1 MNVKN
6 EICKSFND
14 HAAIY
19 EQSSKIQQE
28 IGSRLLEKLDYL
40 KIEPR
45 YILDLGC
52 GPGLFT
58 KKLKK
63 LYPKATIIGFDL
75 AIDMLKEA
83 REKQGLFKKWP
94 LVGGDMLT
102 LPFASGV
109 FDLIFSNQVI
119 HWSESIKDLLDE
131 LSRVMSKDGCLL
143 FSTLGPDTFT
153 ELRQA
158 WATIDNYAH
167 VNDYIDMHDL
177 GDFLLSLKFIDPVIE
192 MEIIKAHFSSL
203 EKLLHSL
210 KSQGVR
216 NINLARNPGLTG
228 KRSWINFKHAINA
241 FSLENGDIPLTY
253 EVIYGLAWKGATRT
267 VDKGVETIIPVN
279 DLLKTYNLSKLSK

>member
-83 REKQGLFKKWP
+83 GEKQGLFKKWS

-109 FDLIFSNQVI
+109 FDLVFSNQVI

-131 LSRVMSKDGCLL
+131 ISRVMSKDGCLL
-143 FSTLGPDTFT
+143 FSTLGPDTFS
-153 ELRQA
+153 ELRKS
-158 WATIDNYAH
+158 WSTVDNYAH

-177 GDFLLSLKFIDPVIE
+177 GDSLLSLKFIDPVIE
-192 MEIIKAHFSSL
+192 MEVITAHFSSL
-203 EKLLHSL
+203 KKLLSSL

-228 KRSWINFKHAINA
+228 KKNWVDFEQAMNTL
-241 FSLENGDIPLTY
+241 SLENGEIPLTY

-267 VDKGVETIIPVN
+267 VEKGVETIIPVN
-279 DLLKTYNLSKLSK
+279 DLLKTYNLSKLS

>member
-52 GPGLFT
+52 GPGVFT

-83 REKQGLFKKWP
+83 GEKQGLFKKWS

-109 FDLIFSNQVI
+109 FDLVFSNQVI

-131 LSRVMSKDGCLL
+131 ISRVMSKDGCLL
-143 FSTLGPDTFT
+143 FSTLGPDTFS
-153 ELRQA
+153 ELRKS
-158 WATIDNYAH
+158 WSTVDNYAH

-177 GDFLLSLKFIDPVIE
+177 GDSLLSLKFIDPVIE
-192 MEIIKAHFSSL
+192 MEVITAHFSSL
-203 EKLLHSL
+203 KKLLSSL

-228 KRSWINFKHAINA
+228 KKNWVDFEQAMNTL
-241 FSLENGDIPLTY
+241 SLENGEIPLTY

-267 VDKGVETIIPVN
+267 VEKGVETIIPVN
-279 DLLKTYNLSKLSK
+279 DLLKTYNLSKLS